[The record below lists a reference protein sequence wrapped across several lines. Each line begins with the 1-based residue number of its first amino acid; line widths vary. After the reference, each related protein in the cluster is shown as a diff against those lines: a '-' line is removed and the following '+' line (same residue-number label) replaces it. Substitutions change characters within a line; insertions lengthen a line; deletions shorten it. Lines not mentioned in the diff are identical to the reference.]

1 MKKWTALLL
10 ALVMLLALSAC
21 GQKTQSENDVVYDFD
36 QQENIVVVETP
47 PADANS
53 QNVIITPFPAPTP
66 TPAGTNNNS
75 GSTGSNGSSGSSGN
89 SGNSSEGGTVSVSP
103 TPTPTPTPTPAPTST
118 PAPDYRNS
126 LDYTATATDAE
137 IADGRTGYI
146 TGDGVNF
153 RVGPGSNYKII
164 NSYEKGKELLILG
177 TNGGWTKVRID
188 GVIGYVYSNYVS
200 EVRPGNSG
208 NVIYDDPTPAQ
219 TTSPSDPTPAPGS
232 GGDIII
238 IP

>member
-10 ALVMLLALSAC
+10 VLVMLLALSAC
-21 GQKTQSENDVVYDFD
+21 GQKTQNQNDVVYDFD

-66 TPAGTNNNS
+66 TPAGTGSNS
-75 GSTGSNGSSGSSGN
+75 NGTNGGSTGSDSNG
-89 SGNSSEGGTVSVSP
+89 TAIVP
-103 TPTPTPTPTPAPTST
+103 APTPTPTPTPAPTAT
-118 PAPDYRNS
+118 PEPDYRNS
-126 LDYTATATDAE
+126 LDYNATATDDE
-137 IADGRTGYI
+137 IANGRVGYI

-164 NSYEKGKELLILG
+164 DSFDKGKELLILG

-188 GVIGYVYSNYVS
+188 NIIGYVYSSYVS
-200 EVRPGNSG
+200 EVRPGNTG
-208 NVIYDDPTPAQ
+208 NVIYDDPSS
-219 TTSPSDPTPAPGS
+219 SPTGGGTEVTPAPGS

-238 IP
+238 ITP